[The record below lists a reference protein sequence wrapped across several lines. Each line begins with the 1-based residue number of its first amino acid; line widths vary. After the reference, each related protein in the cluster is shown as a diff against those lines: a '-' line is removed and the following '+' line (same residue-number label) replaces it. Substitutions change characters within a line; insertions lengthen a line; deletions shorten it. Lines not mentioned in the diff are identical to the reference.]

1 MLNQLILAGNL
12 GGDPEV
18 FYSSEGTP
26 IAAFSMAFRSY
37 GDKTNWI
44 RVSCNNRLAEI
55 VQQFLHKGAR
65 VAVSGILDQKKW
77 EGEDGISRSSFRLLA
92 NNIEFI
98 KTDGRGF
105 DEEESEGE
113 EEL

>member
-65 VAVSGILDQKKW
+65 VAVCRHS
-77 EGEDGISRSSFRLLA
+77 
-92 NNIEFI
+92 
-98 KTDGRGF
+98 
-105 DEEESEGE
+105 
-113 EEL
+113 